1 MKQREIW
8 FADLNPTKG
17 SEQSGIRPVV
27 IISGDT
33 MNDNAGLSL
42 ICPLSS
48 KIKNYSGTIVL
59 LKTTQNGLTSDSE
72 VLVFQMRVI
81 AKDRFLNK
89 IGKITEPQ
97 LHEIID
103 ELNGLFEV

>member
-33 MNDNAGLSL
+33 MNSNAGLSL

-48 KIKNYSGTIVL
+48 RIKNYSGTIVL
-59 LKTTQNGLTSDSE
+59 SKTTQNGLTSDSE
-72 VLVFQMRVI
+72 VLVFQMRVVT
-81 AKDRFLNK
+81 KDRFLNK
-89 IGKITEPQ
+89 IGKITEAQ
-97 LHEIID
+97 LHEIVD
-103 ELNGLFEV
+103 ELNGLFEI